1 MAADQFVDVISRLGF
16 PVAVTAWL
24 LWRDYH
30 LMKKLLGLMGSIER
44 LLDLQ
49 VRDQGQ

>member
-1 MAADQFVDVISRLGF
+1 MSADQLVDVISRLGF

-30 LMKKLLGLMGSIER
+30 VMKKLLGLMGSIER
-44 LLDLQ
+44 LLELQ
-49 VRDQGQ
+49 VREKAA